1 VGSRKVTLE
10 ESISTLAQAT
20 GASSAFVDK
29 VRALFLVRGVDL
41 EDSSEPYTGALKEA
55 FRRHAEIREHLDDA
69 RRSLARLN
77 ANIVAMGDS
86 FSGQLARLRAA
97 REALERRRPRRHAAA
112 PIDVDKLR
120 LVRGEHDRSVVPGPE
135 EMQ

>member
-1 VGSRKVTLE
+1 MRPRKITLE

-29 VRALFLVRGVDL
+29 VRALFLGRGVDL
-41 EDSSEPYTGALKEA
+41 EDSSEPYTGALEEA
-55 FRRHAEIREHLDDA
+55 FRRHAEIRQHLDDA

-77 ANIVAMGDS
+77 ADIVDMGDS

-97 REALERRRPRRHAAA
+97 REALERRRPWRQGAT
-112 PIDVDKLR
+112 PLDVDKRR
-120 LVRGEHDRSVVPGPE
+120 LVRGDHDRPYVPGPE